1 MLDDETIVRGKFVA
15 LRPVMDERLTRLW
28 AGAEADALGEGGI
41 AIVERA
47 TGLSRTTIRTGRD
60 ELRAGVTVDDVV
72 GVRRAG
78 GGRARIEEIS
88 PGIVE
93 ALETLV
99 DPVTR
104 GDPRIAP
111 AVDVEEHAHT
121 RRRVVD
127 PGVRRQSAKGRAV
140 AVREWL

>member
-1 MLDDETIVRGKFVA
+1 MVDDETIVRGKFVA

-47 TGLSRTTIRTGRD
+47 TGLSRTTIRAG
-60 ELRAGVTVDDVV
+60 LRGGVTADDVV
-72 GVRRAG
+72 GVRRSG
-78 GGRARIEEIS
+78 GGRSRIEETS

-104 GDPRIAP
+104 GDPESALRWTSKS
-111 AVDVEEHAHT
+111 T
-121 RRRVVD
+121 RKL
-127 PGVRRQSAKGRAV
+127 AA
-140 AVREWL
+140 